1 MPQQSRYRT
10 GDQALVR
17 QMNLSVIM
25 HRLRENGPVS
35 RAALADLSG
44 LNKTTVS
51 SLVQELIDQRF
62 IEEFGLNSAGAGRPA
77 MLVRL
82 NPTAGCI
89 VASEVGVDFLSVIRT
104 NFAAEITW
112 RHREAIA
119 RKMGQQ
125 AILDRVLALLS
136 EATRSS
142 SVVDGPLLGIAV
154 GVPGLVDQETGSV
167 LFAPNLGW
175 MDVPLRSLLRERF
188 GAPIYVDNEANL
200 AALGEYYFGVAQG
213 HENVLFLSLGVGL
226 GGGIVQ
232 DGKLYRGSS
241 GFGGE
246 FGHMTM
252 DPDGLPCN
260 CGNRGCW
267 ETQVSP
273 AAVLR
278 NVRQAI
284 LREQGRRRGDE
295 SPHYERRSPAG
306 QASRLPLADSK
317 NPDLLTLPMVLDAAR
332 AGDSAAVQALSD
344 VGRHLGIG
352 IASLVDALNPDLV
365 VLGGRLSSAGEF
377 LLPAVGAELSRRALR
392 WNAQATQVVL
402 AKHGSDACVMGG
414 VAAVT
419 QAVLAQPGLATRP
432 RAKSREVGGA
442 ERPGEEMHDA
452 RSRMERTPRESLS
465 LPDLQDVLTA
475 AAAQMPSSR

>member
-1 MPQQSRYRT
+1 MPEQSRYRT

-25 HRLRENGPVS
+25 HHLREHGPVS
-35 RAALADLSG
+35 RAALAELSG

-51 SLVQELIDQRF
+51 SLVQELIEQRF
-62 IEEFGLNSAGAGRPA
+62 VEEFGLNSTGAGRPA
-77 MLVRL
+77 MLLRL
-82 NPTAGCI
+82 NPVAGCI
-89 VASEVGVDFLSVIRT
+89 VAAEVGVDFLSVIRT

-112 RHREAIA
+112 RHREAIG
-119 RKMGQQ
+119 REMGQQ
-125 AILDRVLALLS
+125 TILDRVLALLS
-136 EATRSS
+136 EATHSAS
-142 SVVDGPLLGIAV
+142 LAEGPLLGIAV

-188 GAPIYVDNEANL
+188 GAPAYVDNEANL
-200 AALGEYYFGVAQG
+200 AALGEYYFGVAQS
-213 HENVLFLSLGVGL
+213 HEDVLFLSLGVGL

-232 DGKLYRGSS
+232 EGKLYRGSS
-241 GFGGE
+241 GFCGE

-252 DPDGLPCN
+252 EPDGLPCN

-284 LREQGRRRGDE
+284 MRGQ
-295 SPHYERRSPAG
+295 P
-306 QASRLPLADSK
+306 SRLPLGDSR
-317 NPDLLTLPMVLDAAR
+317 NPELLTLQMVLDAAR
-332 AGDSAAVQALSD
+332 AGDAAAVQALNE
-344 VGRHLGIG
+344 VGRRLGIG
-352 IASLVDALNPDLV
+352 VASLVNALNPDLV

-377 LLPAVGAELSRRALR
+377 LLPSVEAELRRRALR
-392 WNAQATQVVL
+392 WNADATQVVL
-402 AKHGSDACVMGG
+402 AKHGADACVMGG

-419 QAVLAQPGLATRP
+419 QAVLAPHGRSTAGQVEADLATRLQSD
-432 RAKSREVGGA
+432 RAAR
-442 ERPGEEMHDA
+442 DA
-452 RSRMERTPRESLS
+452 LRDTQDRRERTRTESL
-465 LPDLQDVLTA
+465 PRTGDATRGVQVFTGQA
-475 AAAQMPSSR
+475 ALAGSEQQTPTSR

>member
-1 MPQQSRYRT
+1 M
-10 GDQALVR
+10 
-17 QMNLSVIM
+17 
-25 HRLRENGPVS
+25 E
-35 RAALADLSG
+35 
-44 LNKTTVS
+44 
-51 SLVQELIDQRF
+51 QRF
-62 IEEFGLNSAGAGRPA
+62 VEEFGLNSAGAGRPA
-77 MLVRL
+77 MLLRL
-82 NPTAGCI
+82 NPSAGCI
-89 VASEVGVDFLSVIRT
+89 VAAEVGVDYLSVIRT

-112 RHREAIA
+112 RHREAIG
-119 RKMGQQ
+119 REMGQQ

-142 SVVDGPLLGIAV
+142 SGSDGPLLGIAV

-175 MDVPLRSLLRERF
+175 MDVLLQTLLRGTF
-188 GAPIYVDNEANL
+188 DAPIYVDNEANL

-213 HENVLFLSLGVGL
+213 HENVLYLSLGVGL

-267 ETQVSP
+267 ETRVSP
-273 AAVLR
+273 SAVLR
-278 NVRQAI
+278 NVRQAM
-284 LREQGRRRGDE
+284 LR
-295 SPHYERRSPAG
+295 G

-332 AGDSAAVQALSD
+332 AGDAAAVQALSD

-352 IASLVDALNPDLV
+352 IASLVNALNPDLV

-377 LLPAVGAELSRRALR
+377 LLPAVEAELPRRALR

-419 QAVLAQPGLATRP
+419 QAVLAQPGLAAPP
-432 RAKSREVGGA
+432 RGK
-442 ERPGEEMHDA
+442 RPGEVMHHA
-452 RSRMERTPRESLS
+452 RNRVGTLPTGRELERTSRESLS
-465 LPDLQDVLTA
+465 LPDREALLTSSA
-475 AAAQMPSSR
+475 PQMLSSSGVP